1 MTRNEF
7 VEKFKVGDTIEYER
21 GSSVKILFIAEQGF
35 YGLNIDYSKEYKY
48 MFDGNWTKVQTP
60 KLPSEEINQIR
71 MADTI
76 DAYAVPYSPAE
87 KAIIVWLDKN
97 WPKVQMKGEK

>member
-1 MTRNEF
+1 MTRDEF
-7 VEKFKVGDTIEYER
+7 VEKFKVGDTIEYTR

-35 YGLNIDYSKEYKY
+35 YGLNVDSSQEHRYL
-48 MFDGNWTKVQTP
+48 FDGDWTKVKT
-60 KLPSEEINQIR
+60 PSEEINQIR

-97 WPKVQMKGEK
+97 WPKVQIKGEK

>member
-1 MTRNEF
+1 MNRDEF
-7 VEKFKVGDTIEYER
+7 VKKFKVGDTIEC
-21 GSSVKILFIAEQGF
+21 GLDSSVKILLIGEQGF
-35 YGLNIDYSKEYKY
+35 YGLNVEYSLEHAYP
-48 MFDGNWTKVQTP
+48 FDENWTKVQTP

-97 WPKVQMKGEK
+97 WPNVQMKGEK

>member
-1 MTRNEF
+1 MTRDEF
-7 VEKFKVGDTIEYER
+7 VEKFKVGDVIETTNLSSITVLHIGNER
-21 GSSVKILFIAEQGF
+21 FFGRWGKSSCEVSVSFSSDWK
-35 YGLNIDYSKEYKY
+35 
-48 MFDGNWTKVQTP
+48 KVSTP

-97 WPKVQMKGEK
+97 WPNVQMKGEK